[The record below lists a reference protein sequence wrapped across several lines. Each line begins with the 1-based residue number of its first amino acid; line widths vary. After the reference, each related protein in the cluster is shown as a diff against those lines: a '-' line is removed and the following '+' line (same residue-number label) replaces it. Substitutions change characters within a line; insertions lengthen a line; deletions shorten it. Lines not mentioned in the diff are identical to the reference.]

1 MTPSRQFCLFLLL
14 LSMHAQGQTKKTRTE
29 LPIGAFGT
37 LSGPV
42 RSFGINSR
50 AALNAAN
57 DEIDRMGGVKLADGT
72 IGHFRIT
79 YTDDKCN
86 ADVALSVLKEMADS
100 YDLAAI
106 GPTCSAVAESLF
118 HHLQRRAGDSS
129 DTGIQMPIFTDGA
142 TKADLAGLSE
152 WAFRDTPNER
162 AMYQSLWRY
171 VRKGRPE
178 LHTVYVGE
186 EADFA
191 HSHSTLQNIIR
202 VEAEHLGFVIQGGTK
217 WSINDTEFS
226 APANDIIASNA
237 DVVVIS
243 AHALT
248 TCGVLRELQ
257 RRRFR
262 PRLIVGLTSASTPET
277 LKLCGTA
284 AEGLLIPTSFVANTP
299 ETQREASLVERIGG
313 IADLHSMAAWE
324 ILFALKQAIEAGRVL
339 PAEDSVARNRETIR
353 RQLSQMKTMPGV
365 MGMIPRTPDRESLKP
380 FVLVQVK
387 SGKWQVVSDSGL
399 TEIGEE

>member
-1 MTPSRQFCLFLLL
+1 MTPSRLLFLLL
-14 LSMHAQGQTKKTRTE
+14 LTIPLYGQTKKPPTD
-29 LPIGAFGT
+29 LPIGGFGT

-57 DEIDRMGGVKLADGT
+57 EEIDRMGGVKLADGT

-79 YTDDKCN
+79 YADDQCS
-86 ADVALSVLKEMADS
+86 ADVALGVLKEFAASD
-100 YDLAAI
+100 DLVAI
-106 GPTCSAVAESLF
+106 GPTCSAVAEFLF
-118 HHLQRRAGDSS
+118 HHLQAHVGDRS
-129 DTGIQMPIFTDGA
+129 DAGIQMPIFTDGA
-142 TKADLAGLSE
+142 TKADLAGISE

-162 AMYQSLWRY
+162 SMYQSLWRY
-171 VRKGRPE
+171 VRKEHPE

-202 VEAEHLGFVIQGGTK
+202 VEAEQLGFAVQGGTK
-217 WSINDTEFS
+217 WSIHDTEFS
-226 APANDIIASNA
+226 APANDIAAANA

-248 TCGVLRELQ
+248 TCGMLKELQ
-257 RRRFR
+257 RRRFH
-262 PRLIVGLTSASTPET
+262 PKLLVGLTSASTPET
-277 LKLCGTA
+277 LTLCGPA
-284 AEGLLIPTSFVANTP
+284 AEGLLIPTTFIASTP
-299 ETQREASLVERIGG
+299 ETQRDASLVEKHGG

-324 ILFALKQAIEAGRVL
+324 ILFALKQAIEAGKVL
-339 PAEDSVARNRETIR
+339 PAADAVARNREIIR
-353 RQLSQMKTMPGV
+353 RQLSQLTTMPGL
-365 MGMIPRTPDRESLKP
+365 MGTIPRTPDRESLKP

-399 TEIGEE
+399 SGQTK